1 MTKRSTPPAWFDAA
15 IADGLQRLYALS
27 LPRTPSADVLYGT
40 AAVWVDALWPT
51 RAWDETRDTPR
62 LQTSFV
68 RLCSVA
74 EQWPAPAMLLRYLPE
89 AQRTQPALERFW
101 TAEEMEDGR
110 RKLREALRDTGITPS
125 LPYEKDKRHE

>member
-1 MTKRSTPPAWFDAA
+1 MTKRSTPPEWFDAS

-27 LPRTPSADVLYGT
+27 LPRTPSADLLYGT
-40 AAVWVDALWPT
+40 ACAWVDALWPT
-51 RAWDETRDTPR
+51 RGWEEARDTPR
-62 LQTSFV
+62 LETAFV
-68 RLCSVA
+68 RLSSVA

-89 AQRTQPALERFW
+89 AKRTQPALERFW